1 MKVLGIDTST
11 ACGSVGLIEDERI
24 LSEYL
29 LHSPVT
35 HSERLIAAIDL
46 VLNEAHISVHGLDG
60 WSVCLGPG
68 SFTGLR
74 IGVSTVKGLA
84 FATRKPVAGVTSLDA
99 LASQTSPTPSL
110 ICPILDARKSEVYS
124 AYYRYEEGNTL
135 RRLSPYRAIRPDD
148 LAREIHEPT
157 VFLGDGVVTYGHV
170 LRDSLDSLAIF
181 VPPLLSVVRGATV
194 AHIGLLELKNGKSL
208 DLSRFTPLYVRP
220 SEAELKW
227 QESHPFFRAD
237 TSER

>member
-11 ACGSVGLIEDERI
+11 PCGSVGLIEDERI

-170 LRDSLDSLAIF
+170 LRDSLDPLAIF

-220 SEAELKW
+220 SEAELRW

>member
-11 ACGSVGLIEDERI
+11 PCGSVGLIEDERV

-46 VLNEAHISVHGLDG
+46 VLNESHLSVHGLDG

-99 LASQTSPTPSL
+99 LASQLSPTPCL
-110 ICPILDARKSEVYS
+110 ICPVLDARKGEVYT
-124 AYYRYEEGNTL
+124 AYYRYDKGNTL

-148 LAREIHEPT
+148 LAREIHEQT
-157 VFLGDGVVTYGHV
+157 VFLGDGIMTYGHI
-170 LRDSLDSLAIF
+170 LRDSLASLAVF
-181 VPPLLSVVRGATV
+181 VSPFLSVVRGATV
-194 AHIGLLELKNGKSL
+194 AHMGLTELESGRSL
-208 DLSRFTPLYVRP
+208 DLSRFTPLYVRS

-227 QESHPFFRAD
+227 QEKHPSFRAD

>member
-157 VFLGDGVVTYGHV
+157 VFLGNGVVTYGHV
-170 LRDSLDSLAIF
+170 LRDSLDPLAIF